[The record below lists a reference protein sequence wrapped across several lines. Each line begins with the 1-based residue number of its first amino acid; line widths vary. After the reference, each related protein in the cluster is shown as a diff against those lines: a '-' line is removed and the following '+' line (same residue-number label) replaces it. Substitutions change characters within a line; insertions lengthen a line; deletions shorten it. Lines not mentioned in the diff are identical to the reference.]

1 MIELQ
6 EQRELEGPKTFK
18 EKVREKIKAKYEDV
32 KFDKETENM
41 RPEDKAQYRKMLK
54 EIENDNK
61 LKLAKESLLN

>member
-1 MIELQ
+1 MGKRAKMIELQ

-41 RPEDKAQYRKMLK
+41 RPEDKA
-54 EIENDNK
+54 
-61 LKLAKESLLN
+61 

>member
-1 MIELQ
+1 
-6 EQRELEGPKTFK
+6 
-18 EKVREKIKAKYEDV
+18 
-32 KFDKETENM
+32 M

>member
-6 EQRELEGPKTFK
+6 EQRVLEGPKTFK
-18 EKVREKIKAKYEDV
+18 EKVRVKIKAKYEDV

-41 RPEDKAQYRKMLK
+41 RPEDKAQYKKMLK